1 MGTRGQ
7 NAHNKRNLVLCLVGT
22 YVLFLTGS
30 AVVLTILLPFL
41 ERATNLVP
49 RTLDRGALTLEL
61 SATLT
66 IVIAMIAIPLG
77 FVYMYFFGGIV
88 SPKVMK
94 LYLFITKGTHV
105 IVPREPGAAP
115 SGKGRGV
122 MLKLRRQ
129 LVYFGFILAV
139 VVSFATYL
147 AKNKEPIVA
156 PLGRPSDVASLITGD
171 FVTLTMTASLI
182 VPVVA
187 LALPYFGGLRL
198 RTIDVG
204 PFHTTVL
211 STVVGISGGFAL
223 LYSLLSKPILQ
234 YILFYVFLFMG
245 VSWCFA
251 MGCNLAADPANR
263 HIAQEV
269 FSAKPNSRL
278 LSSKIW
284 LEVLPGKLVEV

>member
-1 MGTRGQ
+1 M
-7 NAHNKRNLVLCLVGT
+7 RNFALCLVGS
-22 YVLFLTGS
+22 YVFFLLGS
-30 AVVLTILLPFL
+30 AIVLTLLLPYL

-49 RTLDRGALTLEL
+49 RTLDRGALIWEL

-66 IVIAMIAIPLG
+66 VVISMVAIPLG
-77 FVYMYFFGGIV
+77 FVYMYFFGGVV
-88 SPKVMK
+88 SPKVIK
-94 LYLFITKGTHV
+94 LYLLITKGKHV
-105 IVPREPGAAP
+105 VVPREPGASP
-115 SGKGRGV
+115 DGRRKGV
-122 MLKLRRQ
+122 VLKLRRQ
-129 LVYFGFILAV
+129 LVYFGFMLAV

-147 AKNKEPIVA
+147 AKHKDPIVV

-198 RTIDVG
+198 RTIDVA

-211 STVVGISGGFAL
+211 SAVVGISGGFAL
-223 LYSLLSKPILQ
+223 LYSILSKPILQ

-251 MGCNLAADPANR
+251 VGCNLAADPANR
-263 HIAQEV
+263 RIAHEV

-284 LEVLPGKLVEV
+284 LEIPPGKLVEV